1 MGDTAKSVLG
11 GFRLLNRLGSGGEGM
26 VYKAVCEQN
35 VHKIVGKGTVVALKI
50 SHVHGVDADE
60 KWKKLQIQIDELRR
74 LNDPHVVRHLGCFR
88 EQGPDG
94 DVHVVVQ
101 ELLEGRTLR
110 EMLASSR
117 LGIDVDEGKRVVGMV
132 LQGLEHAA
140 EHGICHRDI
149 KPSNIFLCTNGG
161 VKLIDFGV
169 AKQVELDLSI
179 SEADN
184 VRGTW
189 NYMAPDFM
197 SPSFRGDFRSDIFSV
212 GALLHEMLVGKLP
225 YANLDNLGMGG
236 YYLRW
241 SQQATADAPA
251 IRIDPLVGRLLIG
264 VEEVLSK
271 ALARNPDDRYASFKD
286 FNKALERVEFVYTK
300 SEART
305 YQRLKFVGKGGFGEV
320 FKARCLET
328 RELVAVKSLLNPD
341 YAYRF
346 RQEASTMR
354 QLDDPCFVKFV
365 DFFELRDGAY
375 LVMRFLDGMPGSSVQ
390 DAIQRACEG
399 DRGGLPKG
407 LVLSAFERYARG
419 LAVLHGRGIIHRDIK
434 PGNLYYPEEHPDR
447 VAIMDFGIVRELD
460 ATMSVNRVPCTPDY
474 APPEI
479 VITDD
484 RGGPGMD
491 IFALGLCL
499 YEALT
504 GGRKSYPTLASGM
517 TGYNALYERAKAMQ
531 EPDFDDPRIQSDREL
546 LALLRRMT
554 DPDVSV
560 RMNDAGEVARE
571 IRKLFYRP
579 STDPACP
586 PTDVFGQSPNPD
598 LPIDDKKLLEWY
610 GKWRNAHPEIKSPLI
625 DDDSQTWHPVP
636 PKPSWKAG
644 TAVALVF
651 TVLGVAVFAFWN
663 PLSNRLSPVSTQ
675 PVPVP
680 LVVTN
685 EVPVV
690 VTNEVS
696 AVVTN
701 APVPA
706 DYLELKRKTFEH
718 EELDPLLKNEPVAN
732 RRDRILRADKRLQ
745 DAIKSN
751 LFSPESAE
759 PLKKKIDR
767 AKKYVVGSVKNDCD
781 GDLVVDGKSLRAG
794 EERVFVFEDGK
805 PSGHKM
811 LLKGYAERP
820 VPSNLDG
827 KKIVV
832 TTNDFKVSAVKMAL
846 PALDNGVTCIF
857 DGKPVVETG
866 LSLVPGAYECVYR
879 KDGYDDQKVAFRA
892 LLGTDG
898 VIPSPSEWLPTPVDV
913 TLPPLEKGIV
923 CLIDG
928 RQAEYVQKLMPGEH
942 KVEYQREGHF
952 NQTNTFKAELAK
964 TVDVPAP
971 GAWRILKAVVSVPE
985 LEDGVVCRIDGK
997 EVTTPTELPLGMH
1010 TNVYTRN
1017 GYENQ
1022 TNELEILDATP
1033 MTLKR
1038 PNTWIELPVEVTL
1051 PTLDADVVCKVD
1063 GNQVE
1068 KAVSVKP
1075 GSHIYEYMREGF
1087 QAQYGNFTVSVGRP
1101 ITLPS
1106 PGDWK
1111 STVIPAPKPEQPSND
1126 SSPSYK
1132 KALEWYDDYKEYGE
1146 ALQKFYDALQEGW
1159 RPSED
1164 DMVKIQDAF
1173 ENRRKYLDD
1182 IIRKVEAQISIGQT
1196 PLRDPEAVRKERND
1210 AIKWYDA
1217 LKNAR

>member
-1 MGDTAKSVLG
+1 MSDTAKSVLG

-35 VHKIVGKGTVVALKI
+35 VHKIVGKGTLVALKI
-50 SHVHGVDADE
+50 SHVHGADADE
-60 KWKKLQIQIDELRR
+60 KWNKLQIQINDLKR
-74 LNDPHVVRHLGCFR
+74 LNDPHVVHHLGCFR
-88 EQGPDG
+88 DRGPDG
-94 DVHVVVQ
+94 DAHVVVQ
-101 ELLEGRTLR
+101 ELLEGRTLK
-110 EMLASSR
+110 ELLASFR

-140 EHGICHRDI
+140 QHGICHRDI

-179 SEADN
+179 AETDN

-189 NYMAPDFM
+189 NYMAPDFT
-197 SPSFRGDFRSDIFSV
+197 SHSFRGDFRSDIFSV
-212 GALLHEMLVGKLP
+212 GVLLHEMLVGKLP
-225 YANLDNLGMGG
+225 YANSDKLGAGG

-241 SQQATADAPA
+241 SQQATADIPA

-271 ALARNPDDRYASFKD
+271 ALAVNPDDRYASFGE
-286 FNKALERVEFVYTK
+286 FRKALEHVGFVYTK
-300 SEART
+300 SETRT
-305 YQRLKFVGKGGFGEV
+305 YQRLKFVGKGSFGEV

-346 RQEASTMR
+346 RREASTMR

-375 LVMRFLDGMPGSSVQ
+375 LVMRFLDGMPGSSMQ
-390 DAIQRACEG
+390 DAIQRASKE
-399 DRGGLPKG
+399 DRRGLPKG

-434 PGNLYYPEEHPDR
+434 PGNLYYPEEHLDR

-479 VITDD
+479 VISDD

-504 GGRKSYPTLASGM
+504 GGRKSYPTLASDM
-517 TGYNALYERAKAMQ
+517 SDYNALYARAKAMQ

-586 PTDVFGQSPNPD
+586 PTDVFGHSPDPS

-610 GKWRNAHPEIKSPLI
+610 GKWRDAHPEIKHPLDE
-625 DDDSQTWHPVP
+625 DDLPTWHPVP
-636 PKPSWKAG
+636 PTPSWKAW
-644 TAVALVF
+644 TAAVLAF
-651 TVLGVAVFAFWN
+651 AALGVAAFVYWS
-663 PLSNRLSPVSTQ
+663 PFSNRLQ
-675 PVPVP
+675 PTPP
-680 LVVTN
+680 QPDPPAPVVTN
-685 EVPVV
+685 VVP
-690 VTNEVS
+690 E
-696 AVVTN
+696 
-701 APVPA
+701 
-706 DYLELKRKTFEH
+706 DYLVLKRKTFER

-732 RRDRILRADKRLQ
+732 RRDRILQADERLQ

-751 LFSPESAE
+751 LFSPEGAE
-759 PLKKKIDR
+759 PLKEKIDR

-781 GDLVVDGKSLRAG
+781 GVLDVDGKRLRAG

-805 PSGHKM
+805 TSGHKM
-811 LLKGYAERP
+811 KLEGYAERP
-820 VPSNLDG
+820 VPSDLDG
-827 KKIVV
+827 KEIVV
-832 TTNDFKVSAVKMAL
+832 TTNDFKVL
-846 PALDNGVTCIF
+846 PVTMTLPEKLEKGVTCF
-857 DGKPVVETG
+857 FGTNQVGKTG
-866 LSLVPGAYECVYR
+866 LSLVPGTYECVYS
-879 KDGYDDQKVAFRA
+879 KYGHDDQTVGFTVR
-892 LLGTDG
+892 LGMDG
-898 VIPSPSEWLPTPVDV
+898 VIPRPGEWTMTPVDI
-913 TLPPLEKGIV
+913 LMPQLEEGV
-923 CLIDG
+923 VSLIDDQ
-928 RQAEYVQKLMPGEH
+928 QADQMKKLLPGNH
-942 KVEYQREGHF
+942 TVEYRREGYF
-952 NQTNTFKAELAK
+952 NQTNTFKAELAAK
-964 TVDVPAP
+964 RVEVPAP
-971 GAWRILKAVVSVPE
+971 GVWRVLKAVVFLPE

-997 EVTTPTELPLGMH
+997 EVTTPTELLLGMH
-1010 TNVYTRN
+1010 TNVYIRN

-1022 TNELEILDATP
+1022 TNVLEIIDATP
-1033 MTLKR
+1033 MTLAR
-1038 PNTWIELPVEVTL
+1038 PSRWIELPVEVSL
-1051 PTLDADVVCKVD
+1051 PVLEDGIVCKID
-1063 GNQVE
+1063 GKQVE
-1068 KAVSVKP
+1068 KTVSVKP
-1075 GSHIYEYMREGF
+1075 GAHFYEYIRQGY
-1087 QAQYGNFTVSVGRP
+1087 QAQYSNFTVSVGRP
-1101 ITLPS
+1101 VTLPS
-1106 PGDWK
+1106 PGEWK
-1111 STVIPAPKPEQPSND
+1111 SMVIPASKPEQPSNV

-1146 ALQKFYDALQEGW
+1146 ALQKFHDALQEGW

-1164 DMVKIQDAF
+1164 DMVKIKDAF

-1196 PLRDPEAVRKERND
+1196 PLRDPEVVRKERND